1 MLCRVKLRRNG
12 NATGGKVALVA
23 DTWALMLQRCGSKF
37 STEASP
43 FVATRLFTTDGF
55 EIEALEEVSSRN
67 QRTRPHHHTHLSPF
81 VGCER

>member
-23 DTWALMLQRCGSKF
+23 DTWALMLQRCGSKL

-43 FVATRLFTTDGF
+43 FVATRLFTADGF
-55 EIEALEEVSSRN
+55 EIEALEEVARAIN
-67 QRTRPHHHTHLSPF
+67 VHDHTIIPLSPF